1 MEVLTDQVEELMMTK
16 KRFGMMVEEAVRDL
30 SLTYMDA
37 ILYLCEKNNIDPED
51 TKKYISPVIK
61 DKLEAD
67 AIRLNF
73 ISGGG
78 SVELP
83 LG

>member
-1 MEVLTDQVEELMMTK
+1 MEVLTDKVEELMMTK
-16 KRFGMMVEEAVRDL
+16 KKFGVMVEEAVRDL
-30 SLTYMDA
+30 SLSYMDA
-37 ILYLCEKNNIDPED
+37 ILHLCDKNNIDPED

>member
-1 MEVLTDQVEELMMTK
+1 
-16 KRFGMMVEEAVRDL
+16 MVEEAVRDL
-30 SLTYMDA
+30 SLSYMDA
-37 ILYLCEKNNIDPED
+37 ILHLCEKNNIDPED

-83 LG
+83 LE

>member
-1 MEVLTDQVEELMMTK
+1 MEVLTNEVEELMMTK
-16 KRFGMMVEEAVRDL
+16 KKFGMMVEEAVRDMSL
-30 SLTYMDA
+30 SYMDA
-37 ILYLCEKNNIDPED
+37 ILYLCDKHNIDPED

-73 ISGGG
+73 ISGG

>member
-1 MEVLTDQVEELMMTK
+1 MSEEIEELMMTK
-16 KRFGMMVEEAVRDL
+16 KRFGMMVEEVVRDL
-30 SLTYMDA
+30 SLSYMDA
-37 ILYLCEKNNIDPED
+37 ILYLCEKYNIDPED

-73 ISGGG
+73 LAGGG
-78 SVELP
+78 TAELP

>member
-1 MEVLTDQVEELMMTK
+1 MTDLVEELLMTK
-16 KRFGMMVEEAVRDL
+16 KRFSMMVEETVRDM

-37 ILYLCEKNNIDPED
+37 VLYLCEKHSIDPED
-51 TKKYISPVIK
+51 TKKYISPIIK

-78 SVELP
+78 SAELP
-83 LG
+83 LE